1 MSGQETLTKADLVN
15 IIGGIADCMEANK
28 AHLSKLD
35 TEIGDGDH
43 GFSMSQGF
51 ASVCAKMD
59 DLAAADIGSL
69 LKKCGLEMIKVI
81 GGAAGVIFG
90 TFFTAQASYYNAHL
104 KGKEEL
110 QPADITGMLAE
121 ALAQIKKRG
130 GAQPGDKTMV
140 DALEPAVE
148 ELKRG
153 LAKGLTLKAM
163 FQNAALQAAQGAE
176 KTKSMTAKN
185 GRAKYLA
192 ARSLGYIDPGA
203 VSLSLI
209 FKTIADDLKKG

>member
-1 MSGQETLTKADLVN
+1 MNRRQTLTKADLVS
-15 IIGGIADCMEANK
+15 IIGGIGDCMEANK

-51 ASVCAKMD
+51 SSLCAKMD
-59 DLAAADIGSL
+59 DLAAEDIGTL
-69 LKKCGLEMIKVI
+69 MKKCGLEMIKVI

-90 TFFTAQASYYNAHL
+90 TFFTAQASYYNTYL

-110 QPADITGMLAE
+110 EPADITGMLAE

-140 DALEPAVE
+140 DALEPAVD

-153 LAKGLTLKAM
+153 LAKGLPLREM
-163 FQNAALQAAQGAE
+163 FQNASLKAAQGAE
-176 KTKSMTAKN
+176 KTKSMVARH

-192 ARSLGYIDPGA
+192 ERSLGFVDPGA

-209 FKTIADDLKKG
+209 FKTIADALNGK

>member
-1 MSGQETLTKADLVN
+1 MNRRQTLTKADLVS
-15 IIGGIADCMEANK
+15 IIGGIGDCMEANK

-51 ASVCAKMD
+51 SSLCAKMD
-59 DLAAADIGSL
+59 DLAAGDIGNL

-81 GGAAGVIFG
+81 GGAAGAIFG
-90 TFFTAQASYYNAHL
+90 TFFTAQASYDNARL
-104 KGKEEL
+104 KGKEALE
-110 QPADITGMLAE
+110 PADITGMLAE

-140 DALEPAVE
+140 DALEPAVD

-153 LAKGLTLKAM
+153 LAKGLPLNEM
-163 FQNAALQAAQGAE
+163 FQNASLKAAQGAE
-176 KTKSMTAKN
+176 KTKSMVARH

-192 ARSLGYIDPGA
+192 ERSLGFVDPGA

-209 FKTIADDLKKG
+209 FKTIADALNGK